1 MNLWSALI
9 VPESEKKYKIPTEQ
23 ERLEVYFGQLE
34 QLIPNPP
41 RDWTKAARPC
51 KWAKIL
57 EEKKNNPDASGRQ

>member
-41 RDWTKAARPC
+41 RDWAKTARQC
-51 KWAKIL
+51 KWSKIL
-57 EEKKNNPDASGRQ
+57 EEKKNNPDVSGQ

>member
-1 MNLWSALI
+1 MNLWSGLI
-9 VPESEKKYKIPTEQ
+9 VPESEKKYKILTEQ

-41 RDWTKAARPC
+41 RDWAKAARPY

-57 EEKKNNPDASGRQ
+57 EGKKNNPDASGRQ